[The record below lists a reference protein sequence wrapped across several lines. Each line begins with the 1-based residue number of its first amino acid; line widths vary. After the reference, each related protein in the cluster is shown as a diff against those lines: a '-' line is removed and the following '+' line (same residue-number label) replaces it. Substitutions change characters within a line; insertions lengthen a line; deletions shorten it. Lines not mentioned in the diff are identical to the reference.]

1 MTTNTPA
8 TVVKST
14 QVSQGFISKNKARDA
29 ARRKLARYFNS
40 SIEFLAATMEN
51 EEEKTNLRVEAAK
64 VISTKYLEVLREENN
79 DKIRRLELQISH
91 FGKSGG
97 GGGEFDATDDDEEDN
112 TPLLQFDTIVEPE

>member
-1 MTTNTPA
+1 MTTTNTPV

-14 QVSQGFISKNKARDA
+14 QVSQGFITKNKARDA
-29 ARRKLARYFNS
+29 ARRKLAKYFNN

-51 EEEKTNLRVEAAK
+51 EGEKTNIRVEAAK
-64 VISTKYLEVLREENN
+64 VISTKYLEVLREENS

-91 FGKSGG
+91 FGKSE
-97 GGGEFDATDDDEEDN
+97 GGEFDATDDDEDDN

>member
-1 MTTNTPA
+1 MTTANTPA

-29 ARRKLARYFNS
+29 ARRKLAKYFNN

-51 EEEKTNLRVEAAK
+51 DEEKTNLRVEAAK
-64 VISTKYLEVLREENN
+64 VISTKYLEVLREENS
-79 DKIRRLELQISH
+79 DKIRRLELQIAH
-91 FGKSGG
+91 FGKS
-97 GGGEFDATDDDEEDN
+97 GGGEFDATDDDEDDN